1 MTNEDRNRTQ
11 CSQNRVV
18 SFTRMQDGTR
28 EDYELL
34 ERYERDYVRE
44 LPDRILAALEELE
57 HSPRRLSGEPAR
69 AFAAGCD
76 ACAQGRC
83 R

>member
-1 MTNEDRNRTQ
+1 MASTDESHMD
-11 CSQNRVV
+11 RVV

-44 LPDRILAALEELE
+44 LPDRILAALEATGAF
-57 HSPRRLSGEPAR
+57 PRRLSGEPSR
-69 AFAAGCD
+69 SFAAGRD
-76 ACAQGRC
+76 ARPAGR
-83 R
+83 RR